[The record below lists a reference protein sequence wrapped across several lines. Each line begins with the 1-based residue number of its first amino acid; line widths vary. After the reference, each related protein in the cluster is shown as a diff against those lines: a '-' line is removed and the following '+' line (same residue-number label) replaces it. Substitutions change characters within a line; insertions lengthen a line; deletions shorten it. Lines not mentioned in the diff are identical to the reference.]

1 MLKDLQE
8 ALLELETA
16 FNSKMTGN
24 VFDKTNSLS
33 KELEL
38 LKESNNKTVENEELN
53 NITSLIEK
61 LSIQNEYKLN
71 LLKEFPKYISNKK

>member
-1 MLKDLQE
+1 MLKNLQE

-24 VFDKTNSLS
+24 VLEKTNSLS

-38 LKESNNKTVENEELN
+38 LKESNNKTVENEDLN